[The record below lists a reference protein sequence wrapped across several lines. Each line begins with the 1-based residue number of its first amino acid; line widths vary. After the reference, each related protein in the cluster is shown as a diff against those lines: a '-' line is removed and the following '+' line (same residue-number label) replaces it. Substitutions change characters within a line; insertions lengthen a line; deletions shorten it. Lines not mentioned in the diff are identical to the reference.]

1 MGVEIY
7 TKDSCMF
14 CKKAKEMFQENG
26 IPYQEHDVS
35 TVAKFK
41 TMQDRIANAKTVPQI
56 IIDGHLIGGFEVL
69 DAHKEAIFAKL
80 KKALAEK

>member
-14 CKKAKEMFQENG
+14 CQKAKALFKENDVEY
-26 IPYQEHDVS
+26 IEYDVS

-41 TMQDRIANAKTVPQI
+41 EMQERIPNAKTVPQI
-56 IIDGHLIGGFEVL
+56 LIDGHLIGGFDVL
-69 DAHKEAIFAKL
+69 DAHKEPIFAKL
-80 KKALAEK
+80 KKAQG